1 MRAVA
6 ADRTLA
12 DTLIPDEGAQRLAA
26 QICLAVV
33 GSLLLWAS
41 AKINVPFWPV
51 KMSMQTFV
59 VMALAAAYGPRLGV
73 ATVLLYLAEG
83 AFGLPVFQ
91 GTPDRGLGLAYM
103 AGPTG
108 GYLFGF
114 VAATFAIGTLMERS
128 KAGDLP
134 WLFGIMLLGDAMIFA
149 FGFAWLAWFAV
160 LPNGEPGIGA
170 AAAFAGGVAP
180 FILGDLVKVALATCV
195 AAAASRLV
203 RR

>member
-1 MRAVA
+1 MRAVT
-6 ADRTLA
+6 ADRTIV
-12 DTLIPDEGAQRLAA
+12 DSWIPAEGAARIAALAG
-26 QICLAVV
+26 LAIV

-108 GYLFGF
+108 GYLLGF
-114 VAATFAIGTLMERS
+114 VAATFVIGALTA
-128 KAGDLP
+128 AGGRDLP
-134 WLFGIMLLGDAMIFA
+134 RLFGIMLLGDAIMFA
-149 FGFAWLAWFAV
+149 LGFAWLAWFAV
-160 LPNGEPGIGA
+160 LPNGATGIGM

-180 FILGDLVKVALATCV
+180 FILGDIVKVALATCV
-195 AAAASRLV
+195 AAAALRLV